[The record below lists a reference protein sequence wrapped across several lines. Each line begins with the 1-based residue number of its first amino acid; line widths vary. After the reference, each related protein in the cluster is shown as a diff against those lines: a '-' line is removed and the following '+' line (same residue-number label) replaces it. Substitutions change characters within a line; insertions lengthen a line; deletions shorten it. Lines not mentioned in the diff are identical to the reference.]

1 MRRFHSKNVTGRRR
15 SQTRGRASF
24 EGIEERILFAAPSL
38 AVIPNVTLLA
48 GTQLQ
53 IPLDGFDADSGDTLS
68 YTVTATSGITTSL
81 SPATNRS
88 LKISVT
94 HAKTGDGDP
103 AFSGDMVLSLFEDR
117 APKTTARIISLAQ
130 SGFYNNLTFHRVFPN
145 FVIQGGD
152 PSGDGTGGSGTEFD
166 DEFDP
171 NLRFTGSGQLA
182 MAKSYDDT
190 NDSQFF
196 ITEGP
201 QRGLDFN
208 HTIFGQLIEG
218 DDIREAIGNV
228 AVDSPSHNMPL
239 SPVKMTA
246 VSVFTDKQNRVLTL
260 SALPGV
266 TSGSITVTVND
277 GHGSAQA
284 TRTFNVTVAAE
295 TFNDPPYLLPI
306 PDVVTRANTP
316 VTVQIPAADVN
327 GDGIAY
333 LNWVGLYN
341 NFSGTLPVQLIPP
354 DNQPPGGPRDINVAV
369 DFNTGAT
376 TVTPMNNVAG
386 VFPMYVGVAYDFNAF
401 DSQIVPMFISPAAPS
416 VDLMDASDTGA
427 SASDNLTKLNNANAS
442 SKLTFQVNN
451 VLAGAVVT
459 LMDGSTQI
467 GQATVPTGATS
478 VTITTSGTSAWA
490 NGAHNITA
498 TQALV
503 NYNYHIGNRIGTVTL
518 TSLASSALAVTVDS
532 IAPALTAS
540 PTFNYL
546 TARQSIVYSFSEDVL
561 ASLTPADISLL
572 NRQTNTTVPA
582 ASMHFDY
589 AANMGTLTFPGYAG
603 GMLPDGDYRATI
615 VAGAIADA
623 AGNAL
628 PVGTPLEFYFMAGDV
643 NHDRSVDFND
653 LVALAQ
659 NYNTTGKSFAQG
671 DFNYDGNV
679 DFNDLVILAQRYNTT
694 LPTPAA
700 PVSAPADVAGVLSSD
715 AEATDEHKGIFSTTP
730 VAKPVVKKAPA
741 AARRR

>member
-1 MRRFHSKNVTGRRR
+1 VTGRRR
-15 SQTRGRASF
+15 SRGKGRAQF
-24 EGIEERILFAAPSL
+24 ESIEERILFAAPTL
-38 AVIPNVTLLA
+38 AAIPNVTLLA
-48 GTQLQ
+48 GTQMQ

-68 YTVTATSGITTSL
+68 YTVTATSGITTSV

-94 HAKTGDGDP
+94 HASSSSSGTTDP
-103 AFSGDMVLSLFEDR
+103 AFSGDMVLNLFEDR

-152 PSGDGTGGSGTEFD
+152 PKGDGTGGSGVNFD

-171 NLRFTGSGQLA
+171 NLRFTGTGQLA

-201 QRGLDFN
+201 QRNLDFN

-218 DDIREAIGNV
+218 DNIREAIGNV

-239 SPVKMTA
+239 KPVTMT
-246 VSVFTDKQNRVLTL
+246 SVTVFADKQNRVLSI

-266 TSGSITVTVND
+266 TSGSVTVTVND
-277 GHGSAQA
+277 GHGSAPA
-284 TRTFNVTVAAE
+284 TRTFTVTVAAE

-316 VTVQIPAADVN
+316 VNVQVPAADVN
-327 GDGIAY
+327 GDAIFY
-333 LNWVGLYN
+333 LNWAGLYN
-341 NFSGTLPVQLIPP
+341 NFAGTNVPVQLIPP
-354 DNQPPGGPRDINVAV
+354 DNQPPSGPRDINVAV

-376 TVTPMNNVAG
+376 TVTPTNNVAG
-386 VFPMYVGVAYDFNAF
+386 VFPMYVGVAADLNAF
-401 DSQIVPMFISPAAPS
+401 DSQVVPLFVSPAAPS
-416 VDLMDASDTGA
+416 VDLVSASDTGV
-427 SASDNLTKLNNANAS
+427 SASDNLTKLNNASGS

-459 LMDGSTQI
+459 LTDGATQI
-467 GQATVPTGATS
+467 GQATVPAGATS
-478 VTITTSGTSAWA
+478 VTITTSGASAWA
-490 NGAHNITA
+490 DGAHNVTA

-518 TSLASSALAVTVDS
+518 TSLASATLAVTVDTV
-532 IAPALTAS
+532 APALTAT
-540 PTFNYL
+540 PIFNYL
-546 TARQSIVYSFSEDVL
+546 TAAQNLVFSFSEDVS
-561 ASLTPADISLL
+561 ASLTPADLSLL

-582 ASMHFDY
+582 NQMHFDY
-589 AANMGTLTFPGYAG
+589 AANQATLTFPGYSG
-603 GMLPDGDYRATI
+603 GALPDGDYRATI
-615 VAGAIADA
+615 LAGAVTDA

-628 PVGTPLEFYFMAGDV
+628 PAATPVDFYYMAGDV
-643 NHDRSVDFND
+643 NHDRSVNFND
-653 LVALAQ
+653 LVVLAQ
-659 NYNTTGKSFAQG
+659 NYNTTGKTFAQG
-671 DFNYDGNV
+671 DFNYDTKV

-694 LPTPAA
+694 LATPAT
-700 PVSAPADVAGVLSSD
+700 PLSASEEVAGVLGADS
-715 AEATDEHKGIFSTTP
+715 AKTNDEKVIFSTTP
-730 VAKPVVKKAPA
+730 VRKPA
-741 AARRR
+741 AKKQAPVRAYRR